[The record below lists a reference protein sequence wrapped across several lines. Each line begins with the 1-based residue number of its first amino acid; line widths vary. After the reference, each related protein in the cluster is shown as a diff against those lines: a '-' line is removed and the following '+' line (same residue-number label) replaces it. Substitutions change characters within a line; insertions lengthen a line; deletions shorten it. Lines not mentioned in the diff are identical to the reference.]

1 MPELVAAV
9 DVGTGSARAGIFDA
23 SGRPLGR
30 AEAPVE
36 TFSPA
41 PGWFEQDSTRI
52 WHTAAAAVRAARAE
66 AAARPDHIAG
76 LAFDATCSLVVRD
89 ATGRPVTVSPTG
101 EDRRDTI
108 LWLDHRAL
116 DEADE
121 CTATGHP
128 VLDHLGGTMHPEMAI
143 PKLLWLKRRLPGSWS
158 RAARVMDLADFLAW
172 MATGSNARSLCTLAC
187 KWAFIA
193 DDTPGPQPGFLARL
207 DLADLPA
214 RAALPEAATPVAT
227 DLGPLTAQAARELGL
242 APATRVSCGLI
253 DAHAGALGV
262 LGHLAGDPAEA
273 ERHLALVAGTSTCLM
288 SVSRTP
294 RRVPGLWGPHPDAAL
309 PGLWLTE
316 GGQSAT
322 GALLDQLL
330 LARGLDPTPAGHARV
345 AARIAELRAPDPDLA
360 PHLHV
365 LPDFHGSRIGDSR
378 ARGAVTG
385 LDLDASFDG
394 ACRLY
399 FRVAVAL
406 ALGLREVLER
416 LAPHGPAPVALHAA
430 GGHARNPLLMH
441 LYADASGLPV
451 VEPATDAVLLGTAMC
466 AATGCGLHATLAA
479 AGAAMHRPGAT
490 RAPDPAAAPRF
501 ARDWRALRSM
511 RRCLAEADRTVR
523 EE

>member
-23 SGRPLGR
+23 SGHPLGR
-30 AEAPVE
+30 AEAPIE
-36 TFSPA
+36 TFSPV
-41 PGWFEQDSTRI
+41 PGWFEQDSTAI
-52 WHTAAAAVRAARAE
+52 WHAAAAALRAARAE
-66 AAARPDHIAG
+66 AAAPPDRIAG
-76 LAFDATCSLVVRD
+76 IAFDATCSLVVRD
-89 ATGRPVTVSPTG
+89 AAGRPVTVSPAG

-128 VLDHLGGTMHPEMAI
+128 VLGHLGGAMHPEMAI
-143 PKLLWLKRRLPGSWS
+143 PKLMWLKRRLPGSWL

-193 DDTPGPQPGFLARL
+193 DDTPGAQPGFLAQL

-214 RAALPEAATPVAT
+214 RAALPEAATPVAA
-227 DLGPLTAQAARELGL
+227 DLGPLTTQAARELGL
-242 APATRVSCGLI
+242 DPATRVACGLI

-262 LGHLAGDPAEA
+262 LGHLADSAEA

-288 SVSRTP
+288 AFSRTP
-294 RRVPGLWGPHPDAAL
+294 RRIPGLWGPHPDAAL

-330 LARGLDPTPAGHARV
+330 LARGLDATPAGHARI

-365 LPDFHGSRIGDSR
+365 LPDFHGSRIGDPR
-378 ARGAVTG
+378 ARGTVIG
-385 LDLDASFDG
+385 LDLDPSFD
-394 ACRLY
+394 ALCRLY
-399 FRVAVAL
+399 FRTAVAL

-430 GGHARNPLLMH
+430 GGHARNPLLMQ

-451 VEPATDAVLLGTAMC
+451 VEPATDAVLLGTAIC
-466 AATGCGLHATLAA
+466 AAAGCGLHPSLATAA
-479 AGAAMHRPGAT
+479 RAMHQDGAV
-490 RAPDPAAAPRF
+490 REPDAASAPRYE
-501 ARDWRALRSM
+501 RDWQVF
-511 RRCLAEADRTVR
+511 LAMQRHR
-523 EE
+523 EEVEGGR